1 MSIDLDQE
9 TQCLIE
15 LEIQA
20 GGFRDASA
28 FVSAAVRHSQC
39 LIELEIQAGGFRD
52 ASAFVS
58 AAVRHF
64 LITRADLGSTREQID
79 AMLASAV
86 SSLERGEGV
95 DGEEF
100 FAELEREEHQLHR
113 QQG

>member
-9 TQCLIE
+9 TQ
-15 LEIQA
+15 
-20 GGFRDASA
+20 R
-28 FVSAAVRHSQC
+28 

-64 LITRADLGSTREQID
+64 LITREDLGSTREQID

-86 SSLERGEGV
+86 ASLERGEGV

-100 FAELEREEHQLHR
+100 FAEQEREERQLHR